1 MMVQPMR
8 EPGRRPGAVVIG
20 NRVREVR
27 VTEIRAEMV
36 ANVWKVVAA
45 EGDAVADGDTL
56 VILESMKMEIPVLAE
71 GAGRLAR
78 LAVAEGDVIQEGDL
92 IAVIE

>member
-1 MMVQPMR
+1 
-8 EPGRRPGAVVIG
+8 
-20 NRVREVR
+20 
-27 VTEIRAEMV
+27 MV

-45 EGDAVADGDTL
+45 EGSAVADGDTV

-71 GAGRLAR
+71 DSGTLTK
-78 LAVAEGDVIQEGDL
+78 LAVSEGDVVQEGDL

>member
-1 MMVQPMR
+1 
-8 EPGRRPGAVVIG
+8 
-20 NRVREVR
+20 

-36 ANVWKVVAA
+36 ANVWKIVAV
-45 EGDAVADGDTL
+45 EGESVADGDTL
-56 VILESMKMEIPVLAE
+56 VILESMKMEIPVVAE
-71 GAGRLAR
+71 GAGTLTR

>member
-1 MMVQPMR
+1 MMGPPSQ
-8 EPGRRPGAVVIG
+8 
-20 NRVREVR
+20 EVR

-45 EGDAVADGDTL
+45 EGDAVADGDTV

-71 GAGRLAR
+71 AAGTISR

>member
-1 MMVQPMR
+1 
-8 EPGRRPGAVVIG
+8 
-20 NRVREVR
+20 
-27 VTEIRAEMV
+27 MV

-45 EGDAVADGDTL
+45 EGDTVADGDTL

-71 GAGRLAR
+71 EAGTISR